1 MLIKSSI
8 KNKILILLGTMFFLF
23 VLNNLWTV
31 VNLNKLDNSINAI
44 MKSNYNS
51 IVAVQNM
58 SLILERQDS
67 LQLSYIF
74 TKNKDYI
81 EKFYENK
88 EEFYNSLKVERNN
101 ITETGEDEL
110 SKKAKEN
117 YEIYSKRFDEFLKI
131 KNEGEMQNY
140 YFKEIFP
147 VFEELK
153 QNFRDLIDLNQTSM
167 LIKKEKAAE
176 ISQQAVL
183 SIIFLVAA
191 TTVIGFILSSFII
204 NGIFVQF
211 RELIEKM
218 NKISKG
224 DYSQRIKP
232 LNDKELKKL
241 AETFNKMSEELSSYR
256 IMSIRKLMAEK
267 KKAEAIVENI
277 SDGIIMADLK
287 GKIIL
292 INKKAKY
299 LFNLSDADEQT
310 IGKDFISVIDNKEL
324 FGKIKKNIE
333 REKVEKED
341 RHFEITLLNNNK
353 KIHTKIFINKISIE
367 KENIGVVI
375 LVQDITKLKKI
386 NQMKTDF
393 VSTVSHEFKTPLTSM
408 GMAVS
413 MLAEGK
419 NLNEDQRECVN
430 IIKEDNERLN
440 ILVND
445 LLDLSRIE
453 SGKTVMNM
461 KENFVSE
468 IVNSAVNSLK
478 KLFET
483 ENVNYKVGN
492 IDLNYKVMADF
503 NRIIWVMTN
512 LLTNAVKYR
521 DESRQLEIEIN
532 AVKEEDRILFSVKDN
547 GIGIDDEF
555 HEKIFNKF
563 IRVTVSEE
571 GEVTGT
577 GLGLSICRGIMEN
590 HGGKIW
596 AESELGKGSTFYF
609 ELNKYK
615 GE

>member
-88 EEFYNSLKVERNN
+88 EEFYSSLKVERNN

-299 LFNLSDADEQT
+299 LFNLSDVDEQT

-375 LVQDITKLKKI
+375 LIQDITKLKKI

-563 IRVTVSEE
+563 IRVSVSED
-571 GEVTGT
+571 GKVTGT
-577 GLGLSICRGIMEN
+577 GLGLSICKGIVEA
-590 HGGKIW
+590 HKGKIW
-596 AESELGKGSTFYF
+596 VESKKGEGSTFYF
-609 ELNKYK
+609 ELKAI
-615 GE
+615 

>member
-88 EEFYNSLKVERNN
+88 EEFYSSLKVERNN

-413 MLAEGK
+413 MLAAGK

-521 DESRQLEIEIN
+521 DESRQLEIEVN

-563 IRVTVSEE
+563 IRVSVSED
-571 GEVTGT
+571 GKVTGT
-577 GLGLSICRGIMEN
+577 GLGLSICKGIVEA
-590 HGGKIW
+590 HKGKIW
-596 AESELGKGSTFYF
+596 VESKKGEGSTFYF
-609 ELNKYK
+609 ELKAI
-615 GE
+615 